1 MSEAPQPATTA
12 HRPSS
17 ARVLPALV
25 LAMLAFSV
33 VQTAVV
39 PILPSLARELDVSG
53 SSITWLM
60 TANLLSAAVLT
71 PMLGRFGDLRGR
83 KPMLLVALGGL
94 VAGSAIAVG
103 THSFTWLVIARVLQ
117 GAGGGVLPLAISIVR
132 DELPKAKVTGGVAA
146 ISASMGVGSGLGLVV
161 TGLLLEHWSY
171 KSIFWMG
178 LGFGLLAVLLVALR
192 VPTDPVVDKAG
203 GADPLGAVT
212 LAGWLSA
219 LLVAVSQGNT
229 WGWTSNRTLGLF
241 AVAAVIALVWVAVEA
256 RVAHPLV
263 DMKMMARPAVAFTN
277 LSGLLMGFGMYGSF
291 MVISNFAQTPE
302 KLAHYGFTATVL
314 HAGVMLLPSA
324 LGSMAAAPIGALLI
338 ARRGPRLPL
347 VLGGV
352 LGGASMVY
360 LALRHGSEIDFY
372 LASAVFGLGVGLA
385 YAAMPAYIN
394 GAVPAEQSG
403 IANGM
408 NAVLRTV
415 GGAIGT
421 AVMAAILTGDTMKLP
436 IPVSLPTLTAYEHA
450 YWTAAVMC
458 LIAGLVPFG
467 IRRIKAD
474 AAESTTP
481 GALDG
486 AGTAAAVG
494 EPATTGA

>member
-1 MSEAPQPATTA
+1 MSEAPQPTTA
-12 HRPSS
+12 AEKQSS
-17 ARVLPALV
+17 ARVLPALI
-25 LAMLAFSV
+25 LAMLSFSV

-39 PILPSLARELDVSG
+39 PILPSLARELGVSG

-71 PMLGRFGDLRGR
+71 PLLGRFGDLRGR
-83 KPMLLVALGGL
+83 KPMLLISLGGL
-94 VAGSAIAVG
+94 VAGSALAVS
-103 THSFTWLVIARVLQ
+103 THSFTWLVVARVLQ

-132 DELPKAKVTGGVAA
+132 DELPRQKVTGGVAA
-146 ISASMGVGSGLGLVV
+146 ISASMGVGSGLGLVA

-178 LGFGLLAVLLVALR
+178 LAFGLLAVALVAFR
-192 VPTDPVVDKAG
+192 VPTDPVTDKDG
-203 GADPLGAVT
+203 GADPLGALT

-229 WGWTSNRTLGLF
+229 WGWTSTRTLGLF
-241 AVAAVIALVWVAVEA
+241 AVAAVVALVWGVIEV

-263 DMKMMARPAVAFTN
+263 DMKMMSRPAVAFTN
-277 LSGLLMGFGMYGSF
+277 LAGLLIGFGMYGSF

-324 LGSMAAAPIGALLI
+324 LGSMVAAPLGALLI

-352 LGGASMVY
+352 LGAVAMAY
-360 LALRHGSEIDFY
+360 LALRHSHEGDIY
-372 LASAVFGLGVGLA
+372 LSSAIFGLGIGLA
-385 YAAMPAYIN
+385 FSAMPAYIN
-394 GAVPAEQSG
+394 GAVPVEQSG

-436 IPVSLPTLTAYEHA
+436 IPVSLPTLDAYRHA
-450 YWTAAVMC
+450 FWTAAVVC
-458 LIAGLVPFG
+458 VLAGAVPFL
-467 IRRIKAD
+467 IRTVK
-474 AAESTTP
+474 
-481 GALDG
+481 
-486 AGTAAAVG
+486 
-494 EPATTGA
+494 PATTVTTGDRTAAPIPGREPVRTDA

>member
-1 MSEAPQPATTA
+1 MSEASQPTITA
-12 HRPSS
+12 DKPTS

-39 PILPSLARELDVSG
+39 PILPSLAKELNVSG
-53 SSITWLM
+53 SNITWLM

-71 PMLGRFGDLRGR
+71 PLLGRFGDLRGR
-83 KPMLLVALGGL
+83 KPMLLVSLAGL
-94 VAGSAIAVG
+94 VAGSALAVG
-103 THSFTWLVIARVLQ
+103 THSFTWLVVARVLQ

-132 DELPKAKVTGGVAA
+132 DELPREKVTGGVAM
-146 ISASMGVGSGLGLVV
+146 ISASMGVGSGLGLVA

-178 LGFGLLAVLLVALR
+178 LVFGLIAAALVALR
-192 VPTDPVVDKAG
+192 VPKDPVIDKDG
-203 GADPLGAVT
+203 GADPLGALT

-219 LLVAVSQGNT
+219 LLVAVSQGNN

-241 AVAAVIALVWVAVEA
+241 AVAAVVALVWIIIETKVS
-256 RVAHPLV
+256 HPLV
-263 DMKMMARPAVAFTN
+263 DMKMMSRPAVAFTN
-277 LSGLLMGFGMYGSF
+277 ISGLLIGFGMYGSF
-291 MVISNFAQTPE
+291 LVISNFAQTPE

-324 LGSMAAAPIGALLI
+324 VGSMIAAPVGALLI

-352 LGGASMVY
+352 LGAVAMAY
-360 LALRHGSEIDFY
+360 LALRHGQEADLY
-372 LASAVFGLGVGLA
+372 LSSAVFGLGVGLA

-394 GAVPAEQSG
+394 GAVPVEQSG

-415 GGAIGT
+415 GGAVGT
-421 AVMAAILTGDTMKLP
+421 AVMGAILTGDTIKNLP
-436 IPVSLPTLTAYEHA
+436 IPVLLPTLDAYKHA
-450 YWTAAVMC
+450 FWTAAVMC
-458 LIAGLVPFG
+458 LVAAAVPFA
-467 IRRIKAD
+467 IRRIKPV
-474 AAESTTP
+474 AAPVE
-481 GALDG
+481 
-486 AGTAAAVG
+486 AAATSP
-494 EPATTGA
+494 EPAKTDA

>member
-1 MSEAPQPATTA
+1 M
-12 HRPSS
+12 RPSS
-17 ARVLPALV
+17 TRVLPALV

-39 PILPSLARELDVSG
+39 PILPSLAKELDVSG

-71 PMLGRFGDLRGR
+71 PLLGRFGDLRGR
-83 KPMLLVALGGL
+83 KPMLLVSLGGL
-94 VAGSAIAVG
+94 VAGSALAVG
-103 THSFTWLVIARVLQ
+103 THSFTWLVVARVLQ

-132 DELPKAKVTGGVAA
+132 DELPKEKVTGGVAL
-146 ISASMGVGSGLGLVV
+146 ISASMGVGSGLGLVA
-161 TGLLLEHWSY
+161 TGLLLEHWDY

-178 LGFGLLAVLLVALR
+178 LGFGLLAVALVALR
-192 VPTDPVVDKAG
+192 VPTDPVVDKNG
-203 GADPLGAVT
+203 GADPLGALT

-219 LLVAVSQGNT
+219 LLIAVSQGNT

-241 AVAAVIALVWVAVEA
+241 AAAAVIALVWGIIEVKVK
-256 RVAHPLV
+256 HPLV

-277 LSGLLMGFGMYGSF
+277 ISGLLIGFGMYGSF

-324 LGSMAAAPIGALLI
+324 LGSMVAAPVGALLI

-347 VLGGV
+347 VLGGL
-352 LGGASMVY
+352 LGAAGMVY
-360 LALRHGSEIDFY
+360 LALRHSAEGDIYF
-372 LASAVFGLGVGLA
+372 ASAVFGLGVGLA

-436 IPVSLPTLTAYEHA
+436 IPVQLPTLDAYKHA
-450 YWTAAVMC
+450 FWVAAAVC
-458 LIAGLVPFG
+458 LVAAVVPFA
-467 IRRIKAD
+467 IRRIK
-474 AAESTTP
+474 ETP
-481 GALDG
+481 APVE
-486 AGTAAAVG
+486 A
-494 EPATTGA
+494 PASPELVKTGA

>member
-1 MSEAPQPATTA
+1 M
-12 HRPSS
+12 RPSS

-39 PILPSLARELDVSG
+39 PILPSLAKELDVSG
-53 SSITWLM
+53 SNITWLM

-71 PMLGRFGDLRGR
+71 PLLGRFGDLRGR
-83 KPMLLVALGGL
+83 KPMLLVSLGGL
-94 VAGSAIAVG
+94 VAGSALAVG
-103 THSFTWLVIARVLQ
+103 THSFTWLVVARVLQ

-132 DELPKAKVTGGVAA
+132 DELPKEKVTGGVAL
-146 ISASMGVGSGLGLVV
+146 ISASMGVGSGLGLVA
-161 TGLLLEHWSY
+161 TGLLLEHWNY

-178 LGFGLLAVLLVALR
+178 LAFGLLAVVLVIFR
-192 VPTDPVVDKAG
+192 VPTDPVTDKNG
-203 GADPLGAVT
+203 GADPLGALT
-212 LAGWLSA
+212 LAGWLCA

-229 WGWTSNRTLGLF
+229 WGWTSTRTLGLF
-241 AVAAVIALVWVAVEA
+241 AVAAVVALIWGLIEV

-277 LSGLLMGFGMYGSF
+277 LSGLLIGFGMYGSF

-302 KLAHYGFTATVL
+302 KVAHYGFTASVL

-324 LGSMAAAPIGALLI
+324 IGSMVAAPGGALLI

-347 VLGGV
+347 VLGGL
-352 LGGASMVY
+352 LGAVGLMY
-360 LALRHGSEIDFY
+360 LAVRHGAEGDIY

-394 GAVPAEQSG
+394 GAVPVEQSG

-421 AVMAAILTGDTMKLP
+421 AVMGAILTGDLIPHLP
-436 IPVSLPTLTAYEHA
+436 IPLPTLDAYQHA
-450 YWTAAVMC
+450 FWVAGAMCLVAAV
-458 LIAGLVPFG
+458 VPFA
-467 IRRIKAD
+467 IRTVK
-474 AAESTTP
+474 TTP
-481 GALDG
+481 APVE
-486 AGTAAAVG
+486 AAASAPELVKTD
-494 EPATTGA
+494 A

>member
-12 HRPSS
+12 DRPSS

-39 PILPSLARELDVSG
+39 PILPSLAKELDVSG

-71 PMLGRFGDLRGR
+71 PLLGRFGDLRGR
-83 KPMLLVALGGL
+83 KPMLLVSLAGL
-94 VAGSAIAVG
+94 VAGSALAVG
-103 THSFTWLVIARVLQ
+103 THSFTWLVVARVLQ

-146 ISASMGVGSGLGLVV
+146 ISASMGVGSGLGLVA

-178 LGFGLLAVLLVALR
+178 LAFGLLAVALVALR
-192 VPTDPVVDKAG
+192 VPKDPVVDKDG
-203 GADPLGAVT
+203 GADPLGALT

-219 LLVAVSQGNT
+219 LLIAVSQGNN

-241 AVAAVIALVWVAVEA
+241 AVAAVVALVWILIEVKVS
-256 RVAHPLV
+256 HPLV
-263 DMKMMARPAVAFTN
+263 DMKMMSRPAVAFTN
-277 LSGLLMGFGMYGSF
+277 ISGLLMGFGMYGSF

-324 LGSMAAAPIGALLI
+324 LGSMVAAPLGALMI

-347 VLGGV
+347 VAGGILGAIAMAYLGV
-352 LGGASMVY
+352 
-360 LALRHGSEIDFY
+360 RHSHEIDIY

-436 IPVSLPTLTAYEHA
+436 IPVALPTLDAYEHA
-450 YWTAAVMC
+450 YWTAAVVC
-458 LIAGLVPFG
+458 VVAGLVPFA
-467 IRRIKAD
+467 IRRIKP
-474 AAESTTP
+474 AAQP
-481 GALDG
+481 APA
-486 AGTAAAVG
+486 AGTTAAPSPELAKTD
-494 EPATTGA
+494 A

>member
-1 MSEAPQPATTA
+1 MSEAPQPTTA
-12 HRPSS
+12 AEKQSS
-17 ARVLPALV
+17 ARVLPALI
-25 LAMLAFSV
+25 LAMLSFSV

-39 PILPSLARELDVSG
+39 PILPSLAKELSVSG

-71 PMLGRFGDLRGR
+71 PLLGRFGDLRGR
-83 KPMLLVALGGL
+83 KPMLLISLTGL
-94 VAGSAIAVG
+94 VAGSALAVS
-103 THSFTWLVIARVLQ
+103 THSFTWLVVARVLQ

-132 DELPKAKVTGGVAA
+132 DELPKQKVTGGVAA
-146 ISASMGVGSGLGLVV
+146 ISASMGVGSGLGLVA

-178 LGFGLLAVLLVALR
+178 LVFGLLAVALVALR
-192 VPTDPVVDKAG
+192 VPTDPVTDKDG
-203 GADPLGAVT
+203 GADPLGAIT

-219 LLVAVSQGNT
+219 LLVAVSQGNN
-229 WGWTSNRTLGLF
+229 WGWTSTRTLGLF
-241 AVAAVIALVWVAVEA
+241 AVAAVVALVWGVIEVK
-256 RVAHPLV
+256 VKHPLV
-263 DMKMMARPAVAFTN
+263 DMKMMSRPAVAFTN
-277 LSGLLMGFGMYGSF
+277 LAGLLIGFGMYGSF

-302 KLAHYGFTATVL
+302 KLTHYGFTATVL

-324 LGSMAAAPIGALLI
+324 IGSMVAAPLGALLI

-352 LGGASMVY
+352 LGAVAMAY
-360 LALRHGSEIDFY
+360 LALRHSHEGDIY
-372 LASAVFGLGVGLA
+372 TASAIFGLGIGLA
-385 YAAMPAYIN
+385 FSAMPAYIN
-394 GAVPAEQSG
+394 GAVPVEQSG

-436 IPVSLPTLTAYEHA
+436 IPVTLPTLDAYKHA
-450 YWTAAVMC
+450 FWV
-458 LIAGLVPFG
+458 
-467 IRRIKAD
+467 
-474 AAESTTP
+474 
-481 GALDG
+481 
-486 AGTAAAVG
+486 AAAVCAVAG
-494 EPATTGA
+494 AVPFLIRTIKPAATVTDGGKTAELGSSPALAKTDA

>member
-1 MSEAPQPATTA
+1 MSEAPQPSSAA
-12 HRPSS
+12 EKPSS
-17 ARVLPALV
+17 ARVLPALI

-39 PILPSLARELDVSG
+39 PILPSLAKELHVAG
-53 SSITWLM
+53 SNITWLM

-71 PMLGRFGDLRGR
+71 PLLGRFGDLRGR
-83 KPMLLVALGGL
+83 KPMLLISLAGL
-94 VAGSAIAVG
+94 VAGSALAVG
-103 THSFTWLVIARVLQ
+103 THSFGWLVVARVLQ

-132 DELPKAKVTGGVAA
+132 DELPKEKVTGGVAA
-146 ISASMGVGSGLGLVV
+146 ISASMGVGSGLGLVA

-178 LGFGLLAVLLVALR
+178 LIFGLIAVALVALR
-192 VPTDPVVDKAG
+192 VPKDPVVDKEG
-203 GADPLGAVT
+203 GADPLGAIT

-219 LLVAVSQGNT
+219 LLIAVSQGNH
-229 WGWTSNRTLGLF
+229 WGWTSTKTLGLF
-241 AVAAVIALVWVAVEA
+241 AVAAVVALIWGVIEA
-256 RVAHPLV
+256 KVTHPLV

-277 LSGLLMGFGMYGSF
+277 ISGLLIGFGMYGSF

-302 KLAHYGFTATVL
+302 KYAHYGFTATVL

-324 LGSMAAAPIGALLI
+324 LGSMVAAPVGALLI
-338 ARRGPRLPL
+338 ARSGPRLPL
-347 VLGGV
+347 VLGGL
-352 LGGASMVY
+352 LGAVSMAY
-360 LALRHGSEIDFY
+360 LAVRHSAEGDIY

-421 AVMAAILTGDTMKLP
+421 AVMGAILTGDTIKFPVPMP
-436 IPVSLPTLTAYEHA
+436 IQLPTLDAYKHA
-450 YWTAAVMC
+450 YWVAAAMCLVAAV
-458 LIAGLVPFG
+458 VPFA
-467 IRRIKAD
+467 IRRVK
-474 AAESTTP
+474 
-481 GALDG
+481 
-486 AGTAAAVG
+486 
-494 EPATTGA
+494 PATAVPVANSSDSELAKTGA

>member
-1 MSEAPQPATTA
+1 MSEAPQPTTA
-12 HRPSS
+12 AEKQSS
-17 ARVLPALV
+17 ARVLPALI
-25 LAMLAFSV
+25 LAMLSFSV

-39 PILPSLARELDVSG
+39 PILPSLAKELDVSG

-71 PMLGRFGDLRGR
+71 PLLGRFGDLRGR
-83 KPMLLVALGGL
+83 KPMLLISLAGL
-94 VAGSAIAVG
+94 VAGSALAVS
-103 THSFTWLVIARVLQ
+103 THSFTWLVVARVLQ

-132 DELPKAKVTGGVAA
+132 DELPKRKVTGGVAA
-146 ISASMGVGSGLGLVV
+146 ISASMGVGSGLGLVA

-178 LGFGLLAVLLVALR
+178 LVFGLIAIALVALR
-192 VPTDPVVDKAG
+192 VPTDPVTDKDG
-203 GADPLGAVT
+203 GADPLGALT

-229 WGWTSNRTLGLF
+229 WGWTSNKTLGLF
-241 AVAAVIALVWVAVEA
+241 AVAAVVALVWGVIEA
-256 RVAHPLV
+256 KVAHPLV
-263 DMKMMARPAVAFTN
+263 DMKMMSRPAVAFTN
-277 LSGLLMGFGMYGSF
+277 LAGLLIGFGMYGSF

-324 LGSMAAAPIGALLI
+324 LGSMVAAPLGALLI
-338 ARRGPRLPL
+338 ARRGPRPPL

-352 LGGASMVY
+352 LGAVAMAY
-360 LALRHGSEIDFY
+360 LALRHSHEGDIY
-372 LASAVFGLGVGLA
+372 LASAIFGLGIGLA
-385 YAAMPAYIN
+385 FSAMPAYIN
-394 GAVPAEQSG
+394 GAVPVEQSG

-436 IPVSLPTLTAYEHA
+436 IPVSLPTLDAYRHA
-450 YWTAAVMC
+450 FW
-458 LIAGLVPFG
+458 
-467 IRRIKAD
+467 
-474 AAESTTP
+474 
-481 GALDG
+481 
-486 AGTAAAVG
+486 AAAVVCVVAG
-494 EPATTGA
+494 AVPFLIRTVKPATSVTV

>member
-1 MSEAPQPATTA
+1 M
-12 HRPSS
+12 RPSS
-17 ARVLPALV
+17 TRVLPALV

-71 PMLGRFGDLRGR
+71 PLLGRFGDLRGR
-83 KPMLLVALGGL
+83 KPMLLVSLAGL
-94 VAGSAIAVG
+94 VAGSALAVG
-103 THSFTWLVIARVLQ
+103 THSFTWLVVARVLQ

-132 DELPKAKVTGGVAA
+132 DELPKEKVTGGVAA
-146 ISASMGVGSGLGLVV
+146 ISASMGVGSGLGLVA
-161 TGLLLEHWSY
+161 TGLLLEHWDY

-178 LGFGLLAVLLVALR
+178 LGFGLLAVVLVAVR
-192 VPTDPVVDKAG
+192 VPTDPVVDKNG
-203 GADPLGAVT
+203 GADPLGALT

-219 LLVAVSQGNT
+219 LLIAVSQGNT

-241 AVAAVIALVWVAVEA
+241 AAAAVIALVWGIIEVKVK
-256 RVAHPLV
+256 HPLV

-277 LSGLLMGFGMYGSF
+277 ISGLLIGFGMYGSF

-324 LGSMAAAPIGALLI
+324 VGSMVAAPVGALLI

-352 LGGASMVY
+352 LGSAAMVY
-360 LALRHGSEIDFY
+360 LALRHSAEGDIYF
-372 LASAVFGLGVGLA
+372 ASAVFGLGVGLA

-421 AVMAAILTGDTMKLP
+421 AVMAAILTGDTLKLP
-436 IPVSLPTLTAYEHA
+436 IPVQLPTLDAYKHA
-450 YWTAAVMC
+450 FWVAAAVC
-458 LIAGLVPFG
+458 LVAAVVPFA
-467 IRRIKAD
+467 IRRIKETPAP
-474 AAESTTP
+474 AE
-481 GALDG
+481 
-486 AGTAAAVG
+486 AAASPELVKTD
-494 EPATTGA
+494 A

>member
-1 MSEAPQPATTA
+1 MSEAPQPTTA
-12 HRPSS
+12 AAKQSS
-17 ARVLPALV
+17 ARVLPALI

-39 PILPSLARELDVSG
+39 PILPSLAKELNVSG
-53 SSITWLM
+53 SNITWLM

-71 PMLGRFGDLRGR
+71 PLLGRFGDLRGR
-83 KPMLLVALGGL
+83 KPMLLISLTGL
-94 VAGSAIAVG
+94 VAGSALAVS
-103 THSFTWLVIARVLQ
+103 THSFTWLVVARVLQ

-132 DELPKAKVTGGVAA
+132 DELPKEKVTGGVAG
-146 ISASMGVGSGLGLVV
+146 ISASMGVGSGLGLVA

-178 LGFGLLAVLLVALR
+178 LVFGLIAVALVALR
-192 VPTDPVVDKAG
+192 VPKDPVVDTEG
-203 GADPLGAVT
+203 GADPLGAIT

-229 WGWTSNRTLGLF
+229 WGWTSNKTLGLF
-241 AVAAVIALVWVAVEA
+241 AVAAVVALIWGIIEVKVK
-256 RVAHPLV
+256 HPLV
-263 DMKMMARPAVAFTN
+263 DMSMMSRPAVAFTN
-277 LSGLLMGFGMYGSF
+277 LAGLLIGFGMYGSF

-302 KLAHYGFTATVL
+302 RLTHYGFTATVL

-324 LGSMAAAPIGALLI
+324 VGSMVAAPLGAVLI

-352 LGGASMVY
+352 LGAVAMSY
-360 LALRHGSEIDFY
+360 LAMRHSHEADLY
-372 LASAVFGLGVGLA
+372 TASAIFGLGIGLA
-385 YAAMPAYIN
+385 FSAMPAYIN
-394 GAVPAEQSG
+394 GAVPVEQSG

-421 AVMAAILTGDTMKLP
+421 AVMAAILTGDTIPRLP
-436 IPVSLPTLTAYEHA
+436 VALPTLNAYQHA
-450 YWTAAVMC
+450 FWTAAAVC
-458 LIAGLVPFG
+458 LVAGAVPFL
-467 IRRIKAD
+467 IRRIKPAAPAADLAD
-474 AAESTTP
+474 APNSSPVLVKTDA
-481 GALDG
+481 
-486 AGTAAAVG
+486 
-494 EPATTGA
+494 

>member
-1 MSEAPQPATTA
+1 MSEASQPTITA
-12 HRPSS
+12 DKPTS

-39 PILPSLARELDVSG
+39 PILPSLAKELNVSG
-53 SSITWLM
+53 SNITWLM

-71 PMLGRFGDLRGR
+71 PLLGRFGDLRGR
-83 KPMLLVALGGL
+83 KPMLLVSLAGL
-94 VAGSAIAVG
+94 VAGSALAVG
-103 THSFTWLVIARVLQ
+103 THSFTWLVVARVLQ

-132 DELPKAKVTGGVAA
+132 DELPREKVTGGVAM
-146 ISASMGVGSGLGLVV
+146 ISASMGVGSGLGLVA

-178 LGFGLLAVLLVALR
+178 LVFGLIAVALVALR
-192 VPTDPVVDKAG
+192 VPKDPVVDKEG
-203 GADPLGAVT
+203 GADPLGAIT

-219 LLVAVSQGNT
+219 LLVAVSQGNN

-241 AVAAVIALVWVAVEA
+241 AVAAVVALVWIIIETKVS
-256 RVAHPLV
+256 HPLV
-263 DMKMMARPAVAFTN
+263 DMKMMSRPAVAFTN
-277 LSGLLMGFGMYGSF
+277 ISGLLIGFGMYGSF
-291 MVISNFAQTPE
+291 LVISNFAQTPE

-324 LGSMAAAPIGALLI
+324 VGSMVAAPVGALLI

-352 LGGASMVY
+352 LGAVAMFY
-360 LALRHGSEIDFY
+360 LALRHGHEADLY
-372 LASAVFGLGVGLA
+372 LSSAVFGLGVGLA

-394 GAVPAEQSG
+394 GAVPVEQSG

-415 GGAIGT
+415 GGAVGT
-421 AVMAAILTGDTMKLP
+421 AVMGAILTGDTIKHLP
-436 IPVSLPTLTAYEHA
+436 IPVLLPTLDAYKHA
-450 YWTAAVMC
+450 FWTAGVMC
-458 LIAGLVPFG
+458 LVAAVVPFA
-467 IRRIKAD
+467 IRRIK
-474 AAESTTP
+474 P
-481 GALDG
+481 VGAPVE
-486 AGTAAAVG
+486 AAATSPERVKTD
-494 EPATTGA
+494 A

>member
-1 MSEAPQPATTA
+1 MSEAPQPTIAA
-12 HRPSS
+12 EKQSS
-17 ARVLPALV
+17 ARVLPALI
-25 LAMLAFSV
+25 LAMLSFSV

-39 PILPSLARELDVSG
+39 PILPSLAKELNVSA

-71 PMLGRFGDLRGR
+71 PLLGRFGDLRGR
-83 KPMLLVALGGL
+83 KPMLLISLAGL
-94 VAGSAIAVG
+94 VAGSALAVS
-103 THSFTWLVIARVLQ
+103 THSFTWLVVARVLQ

-132 DELPKAKVTGGVAA
+132 DELPKQKVTGGVAA
-146 ISASMGVGSGLGLVV
+146 ISASMGVGSGLGLVA

-178 LGFGLLAVLLVALR
+178 LAFGLLAVLLVALR
-192 VPTDPVVDKAG
+192 VPSDPVTDKDG
-203 GADPLGAVT
+203 GADPLGALT

-219 LLVAVSQGNT
+219 LLVAVSQGNH
-229 WGWTSNRTLGLF
+229 WGWTSTKTLGLF
-241 AVAAVIALVWVAVEA
+241 AVAAVVALIWGVIETK
-256 RVAHPLV
+256 VAHPLV
-263 DMKMMARPAVAFTN
+263 DMRMMSRPAVAFTN
-277 LSGLLMGFGMYGSF
+277 LAGLLIGFGMYGSF

-302 KLAHYGFTATVL
+302 KLTHYGFTATVL

-324 LGSMAAAPIGALLI
+324 IGSMVAAPLGAMLI

-352 LGGASMVY
+352 LGGVAMAY
-360 LALRHGSEIDFY
+360 LALRHSSEGDIY
-372 LASAVFGLGVGLA
+372 TASAIFGLGIGLA
-385 YAAMPAYIN
+385 FSAMPAYIN
-394 GAVPAEQSG
+394 GAVPVEQSG

-436 IPVSLPTLTAYEHA
+436 PQIPLTLPTLDAYKHA
-450 YWTAAVMC
+450 FW
-458 LIAGLVPFG
+458 
-467 IRRIKAD
+467 
-474 AAESTTP
+474 
-481 GALDG
+481 
-486 AGTAAAVG
+486 AAAVVCAVAG
-494 EPATTGA
+494 AVPFLIRTVKPATTVAQGGAADQNAGPELVKTDA

>member
-1 MSEAPQPATTA
+1 MSEAPQPTTA
-12 HRPSS
+12 AEKQSS
-17 ARVLPALV
+17 ARVLPALI
-25 LAMLAFSV
+25 LAMLSFSV

-39 PILPSLARELDVSG
+39 PILPSLAKELDVSG

-71 PMLGRFGDLRGR
+71 PLLGRFGDLRGR
-83 KPMLLVALGGL
+83 KPMLLISLAGL
-94 VAGSAIAVG
+94 VAGSALAVS
-103 THSFTWLVIARVLQ
+103 THSFTWLVVARVLQ

-132 DELPKAKVTGGVAA
+132 DELPKQKVTGGVAA
-146 ISASMGVGSGLGLVV
+146 ISASMGVGSGLGLVA

-178 LGFGLLAVLLVALR
+178 LVFGLIAVALVALR
-192 VPTDPVVDKAG
+192 VPTDPVTDKDG
-203 GADPLGAVT
+203 GADPLGALT

-229 WGWTSNRTLGLF
+229 WGWTSTRTLGLF
-241 AVAAVIALVWVAVEA
+241 AVAAVVALIWGVIEVKVT
-256 RVAHPLV
+256 HPLV
-263 DMKMMARPAVAFTN
+263 DMKMMSRPAVAFTN
-277 LSGLLMGFGMYGSF
+277 LAGLLIGFGMYGSF

-324 LGSMAAAPIGALLI
+324 LGSMVAAPLGALLI

-352 LGGASMVY
+352 LGAVAMAY
-360 LALRHGSEIDFY
+360 LALRHSHEGDIY
-372 LASAVFGLGVGLA
+372 LASAIFGLGIGLA
-385 YAAMPAYIN
+385 FSAMPAYIN
-394 GAVPAEQSG
+394 GAVPVEQSG

-436 IPVSLPTLTAYEHA
+436 IPVSLPTLDAYRHA
-450 YWTAAVMC
+450 FWTAAVVC
-458 LIAGLVPFG
+458 VVAGAVPFL
-467 IRRIKAD
+467 IRTVKPVT
-474 AAESTTP
+474 SVT
-481 GALDG
+481 
-486 AGTAAAVG
+486 VG
-494 EPATTGA
+494 ERTADPASGREPVKTDA

>member
-1 MSEAPQPATTA
+1 MSEASQPAITA
-12 HRPSS
+12 DKPTS

-39 PILPSLARELDVSG
+39 PILPSLAKELNVSG
-53 SSITWLM
+53 SNITWLM

-71 PMLGRFGDLRGR
+71 PLLGRFGDLRGR
-83 KPMLLVALGGL
+83 KPMLLVSLAGL
-94 VAGSAIAVG
+94 VAGSALAVG
-103 THSFTWLVIARVLQ
+103 THSFTWLVVARVLQ

-132 DELPKAKVTGGVAA
+132 DELPREKVTGGVAM
-146 ISASMGVGSGLGLVV
+146 ISASMGVGSGLGLVA

-178 LGFGLLAVLLVALR
+178 LIFGLIAVALVALR
-192 VPTDPVVDKAG
+192 VPKDPVVDKEG
-203 GADPLGAVT
+203 GADPLGALT

-219 LLVAVSQGNT
+219 LLVAVSQGNN
-229 WGWTSNRTLGLF
+229 WGWTSNKTLGLF
-241 AVAAVIALVWVAVEA
+241 AVAAVVALVWIIIETKVS
-256 RVAHPLV
+256 HPLV
-263 DMKMMARPAVAFTN
+263 DMKMMSLPAVAFTN
-277 LSGLLMGFGMYGSF
+277 ISGLLIGFGMYGSF
-291 MVISNFAQTPE
+291 LVISNFAQTPE

-324 LGSMAAAPIGALLI
+324 VGSMIAAPVGALLI

-352 LGGASMVY
+352 LGAVSMAY
-360 LALRHGSEIDFY
+360 LALRHSAEGDIY
-372 LASAVFGLGVGLA
+372 TASAVFGLGVGLA

-394 GAVPAEQSG
+394 GAVPVEQSG

-415 GGAIGT
+415 GGAVGT
-421 AVMAAILTGDTMKLP
+421 AVMGAILTGDTIKGLP
-436 IPVSLPTLTAYEHA
+436 IPVLLPTLDAYKHA
-450 YWTAAVMC
+450 FWTAAVMC
-458 LIAGLVPFG
+458 LVAAAVPFA
-467 IRRIKAD
+467 IRRIKPAT
-474 AAESTTP
+474 APVE
-481 GALDG
+481 
-486 AGTAAAVG
+486 AAATSP
-494 EPATTGA
+494 ELAKTDA

>member
-1 MSEAPQPATTA
+1 MSEAPQPTTA
-12 HRPSS
+12 AEKQSS
-17 ARVLPALV
+17 ARVLPALI
-25 LAMLAFSV
+25 LAMLSFSV

-39 PILPSLARELDVSG
+39 PILPSLAKELSVSG

-71 PMLGRFGDLRGR
+71 PLLGRFGDLRGR
-83 KPMLLVALGGL
+83 KPMLLISLGGL
-94 VAGSAIAVG
+94 VAGSALAVS
-103 THSFTWLVIARVLQ
+103 THSFTWLVVARVLQ

-132 DELPKAKVTGGVAA
+132 DELPKQKVTGGVAA
-146 ISASMGVGSGLGLVV
+146 ISASMGVGSGLGLVA

-178 LGFGLLAVLLVALR
+178 LVFGLIAVALVALR
-192 VPTDPVVDKAG
+192 VPTDPVTDKDG
-203 GADPLGAVT
+203 GADPLGAIA

-219 LLVAVSQGNT
+219 LLVAVSQGNH
-229 WGWTSNRTLGLF
+229 WGWTSTKTLGLF
-241 AVAAVIALVWVAVEA
+241 AVAAVVALIWGVIEVK
-256 RVAHPLV
+256 VAHPLV
-263 DMKMMARPAVAFTN
+263 DMKMMSRPAVAFTN
-277 LSGLLMGFGMYGSF
+277 LAGLLIGFGMYGSF

-324 LGSMAAAPIGALLI
+324 LGSMVAAPLGALLI

-352 LGGASMVY
+352 LGAVSMAY
-360 LALRHGSEIDFY
+360 LALRHSHEGDIY
-372 LASAVFGLGVGLA
+372 LSSAIFGLGIGLA
-385 YAAMPAYIN
+385 FSAMPAYIN

-421 AVMAAILTGDTMKLP
+421 AVMAAVLTGDTMKLP
-436 IPVSLPTLTAYEHA
+436 IPVSLPTLDAYRHA
-450 YWTAAVMC
+450 FWTAAVVC
-458 LIAGLVPFG
+458 VVAGAVPFL
-467 IRRIKAD
+467 IRSVKPVA
-474 AAESTTP
+474 S
-481 GALDG
+481 
-486 AGTAAAVG
+486 V
-494 EPATTGA
+494 TTGGPAADLTSGREPVKTDA

>member
-1 MSEAPQPATTA
+1 MSEAPQPAATDEK
-12 HRPSS
+12 PSS

-39 PILPSLARELDVSG
+39 PILPSLAKELNVSG

-71 PMLGRFGDLRGR
+71 PLLGRFGDLRGR
-83 KPMLLVALGGL
+83 KPMLLVSLAGL
-94 VAGSAIAVG
+94 VAGSALAVG
-103 THSFTWLVIARVLQ
+103 THSFTWLVVARVLQ

-146 ISASMGVGSGLGLVV
+146 ISASMGVGSGLGLVA

-178 LGFGLLAVLLVALR
+178 LVFGIIAVALVALR
-192 VPTDPVVDKAG
+192 VPTDPVVDKEG
-203 GADPLGAVT
+203 GADPLGALT

-219 LLVAVSQGNT
+219 LLIAVSQGNH

-241 AVAAVIALVWVAVEA
+241 AVAAVIALVWILIEVKVT
-256 RVAHPLV
+256 HPLV
-263 DMKMMARPAVAFTN
+263 DMKMMSRPAVAFTN
-277 LSGLLMGFGMYGSF
+277 ISGLLMGFGMYGSF

-324 LGSMAAAPIGALLI
+324 LGSMVAAPLGALMI

-347 VLGGV
+347 VAGGILGAV
-352 LGGASMVY
+352 AMAY
-360 LALRHGSEIDFY
+360 LALRHSHEIDIY

-436 IPVSLPTLTAYEHA
+436 IPVALPTLQAYEHA

-458 LIAGLVPFG
+458 VVAGLVPFA
-467 IRRIKAD
+467 IRRIKS
-474 AAESTTP
+474 AEAP
-481 GALDG
+481 AVGPA
-486 AGTAAAVG
+486 AGT
-494 EPATTGA
+494 PSATSPELAKTDA

>member
-12 HRPSS
+12 DRPSS

-39 PILPSLARELDVSG
+39 PILPSLAKELDVSG

-71 PMLGRFGDLRGR
+71 PLLGRFGDLRGR
-83 KPMLLVALGGL
+83 KPMLLVSLAGL
-94 VAGSAIAVG
+94 VAGSALAVG
-103 THSFTWLVIARVLQ
+103 THSFTWLVVARVLQ

-146 ISASMGVGSGLGLVV
+146 ISASMGVGSGLGLVA

-178 LGFGLLAVLLVALR
+178 LAFGLLAVALVALR
-192 VPTDPVVDKAG
+192 VPKDPVVDKDG
-203 GADPLGAVT
+203 GADPLGALT

-219 LLVAVSQGNT
+219 LLIAVSQGNN

-241 AVAAVIALVWVAVEA
+241 AVAAVVALVWILIEA
-256 RVAHPLV
+256 KVSHPLV
-263 DMKMMARPAVAFTN
+263 DMKMMSRPAVAFTN
-277 LSGLLMGFGMYGSF
+277 ISGLLMGFGMYGSF

-324 LGSMAAAPIGALLI
+324 LGSMVAAPLGALMI

-347 VLGGV
+347 VAGGILGAIAMAYLGV
-352 LGGASMVY
+352 
-360 LALRHGSEIDFY
+360 RHSHEIDIY

-436 IPVSLPTLTAYEHA
+436 IPVALPTLDAYEHA
-450 YWTAAVMC
+450 YWTAAVVC
-458 LIAGLVPFG
+458 VVAGLVPFA
-467 IRRIKAD
+467 IRRIKP
-474 AAESTTP
+474 AASP
-481 GALDG
+481 APA
-486 AGTAAAVG
+486 AGTAAAPSP
-494 EPATTGA
+494 ELAKTDA

>member
-1 MSEAPQPATTA
+1 MSEAPQPAATDEK
-12 HRPSS
+12 PSS

-39 PILPSLARELDVSG
+39 PILPSLAKELDVSG

-71 PMLGRFGDLRGR
+71 PLLGRFGDLRGR
-83 KPMLLVALGGL
+83 KPMLLVSLAGL
-94 VAGSAIAVG
+94 VAGSALAVG
-103 THSFTWLVIARVLQ
+103 THSFTWLVVARVLQ

-146 ISASMGVGSGLGLVV
+146 ISASMGVGSGLGLVA

-178 LGFGLLAVLLVALR
+178 LAFGIIAVALVAIR
-192 VPTDPVVDKAG
+192 VPKDPVVDKEG
-203 GADPLGAVT
+203 GADPLGALT

-219 LLVAVSQGNT
+219 LLIAVSQGNH

-241 AVAAVIALVWVAVEA
+241 AVAAVVALVWILIEVKVS
-256 RVAHPLV
+256 HPLV
-263 DMKMMARPAVAFTN
+263 DMKMMSRPAVAFTN
-277 LSGLLMGFGMYGSF
+277 ISGLLMGFGMYGSF

-314 HAGVMLLPSA
+314 HAGIMLLPSA
-324 LGSMAAAPIGALLI
+324 LGSMVAAPLGALMI

-347 VLGGV
+347 VAGGLLGAV
-352 LGGASMVY
+352 AMAY
-360 LALRHGSEIDFY
+360 LAVRHSHEIDIY

-415 GGAIGT
+415 GGAVGT

-436 IPVSLPTLTAYEHA
+436 IPIALPTLTAYEHA

-458 LIAGLVPFG
+458 VVAGLVPFA
-467 IRRIKAD
+467 IRRIKAADLPAATPAEAAPSSPELAKTD
-474 AAESTTP
+474 A
-481 GALDG
+481 
-486 AGTAAAVG
+486 
-494 EPATTGA
+494 

>member
-1 MSEAPQPATTA
+1 MSEAPQPTTA
-12 HRPSS
+12 AEKQSS
-17 ARVLPALV
+17 ARVLPALI
-25 LAMLAFSV
+25 LAMLSFSV

-39 PILPSLARELDVSG
+39 PILPSLAKELSVSG

-71 PMLGRFGDLRGR
+71 PLLGRFGDLRGR
-83 KPMLLVALGGL
+83 KPMLLISLGGL
-94 VAGSAIAVG
+94 VAGSALAVS
-103 THSFTWLVIARVLQ
+103 THSFTWLVVARVLQ

-132 DELPKAKVTGGVAA
+132 DELPKQKVTGGVAA
-146 ISASMGVGSGLGLVV
+146 ISASMGVGSGLGLVA

-178 LGFGLLAVLLVALR
+178 LVFGLIAVALVALR
-192 VPTDPVVDKAG
+192 VPTDPVTDKDG
-203 GADPLGAVT
+203 GADPLGAIA

-219 LLVAVSQGNT
+219 LLVAVSQGNH
-229 WGWTSNRTLGLF
+229 WGWTSTKTLGLF
-241 AVAAVIALVWVAVEA
+241 AVAAVVALIWGVIEVK
-256 RVAHPLV
+256 VAHPLV
-263 DMKMMARPAVAFTN
+263 DMKMMSRPAVAFTN
-277 LSGLLMGFGMYGSF
+277 LAGLLIGFGMYGSF

-324 LGSMAAAPIGALLI
+324 LGSMVAAPLGALLI

-352 LGGASMVY
+352 LGAVSMAY
-360 LALRHGSEIDFY
+360 LALRHSHEGDIY
-372 LASAVFGLGVGLA
+372 LSSAIFGLGIGLA
-385 YAAMPAYIN
+385 FSAMPAYIN

-421 AVMAAILTGDTMKLP
+421 AVMAAVLTGDTMKLP
-436 IPVSLPTLTAYEHA
+436 IPVSLPTLDAYRHA
-450 YWTAAVMC
+450 FWTAAVVC
-458 LIAGLVPFG
+458 VVAGAVPFL
-467 IRRIKAD
+467 IRSVKPVA
-474 AAESTTP
+474 SVTT
-481 GALDG
+481 GG
-486 AGTAAAVG
+486 AAADLTSG
-494 EPATTGA
+494 REPVKTDA